1 MVSNP
6 VKYYATSKNNEESLC
21 LLVLNMSMIY
31 CKLKK
36 HFLNQK
42 VEYDKKNASL
52 SFSSLSMQR
61 CLDKYRKKSEKEG
74 PQLLL
79 GGGVRELCFHV
90 FLYIIFQGSE

>member
-42 VEYDKKNASL
+42 VEYDKKKCLPLFLFSL
-52 SFSSLSMQR
+52 HAEMS
-61 CLDKYRKKSEKEG
+61 
-74 PQLLL
+74 
-79 GGGVRELCFHV
+79 
-90 FLYIIFQGSE
+90 